1 MGSALVFG
9 LLVDK
14 CGRLQGRG
22 CSHSKFTSVNRDV
35 LVILHV
41 VGSCVTLK
49 IRKPEVQPLLC
60 HRYHNL
66 KGSP

>member
-1 MGSALVFG
+1 MGSAL
-9 LLVDK
+9 LVDT
-14 CGRLQGRG
+14 CGSLGGRG
-22 CSHSKFTSVNRDV
+22 CSHSKFTSVNHDV
-35 LVILHV
+35 LVIMLV

-49 IRKPEVQPLLC
+49 IRRPEVQPLLC

>member
-14 CGRLQGRG
+14 CGRLRGG
-22 CSHSKFTSVNRDV
+22 CSHSKFTSVNHDV
-35 LVILHV
+35 LVIAHV

-49 IRKPEVQPLLC
+49 IRRPEVHPQLC